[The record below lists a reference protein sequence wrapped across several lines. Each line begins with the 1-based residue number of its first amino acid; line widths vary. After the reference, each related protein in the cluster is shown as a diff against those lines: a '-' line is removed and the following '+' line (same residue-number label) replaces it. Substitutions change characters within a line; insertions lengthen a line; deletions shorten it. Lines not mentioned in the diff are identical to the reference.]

1 MTIRN
6 DLNLVLHARFSSFPF
21 FLTDLWPVT
30 PVLILRSR
38 HLRLVIR
45 IVLTATDLF
54 LFHGCLK
61 RMSHPYH
68 SIPHPFLT
76 RYLRLQFLERI
87 FCPHHQ
93 IVLREMDACRTE
105 LRHCALLVELRPELE
120 VALVRRLNC
129 RGHQLRHLLRR
140 VQTRVLVLRVVL
152 FAHHHAL
159 EQHVVPFPRRRL
171 HYLLNADVE
180 QRRRLQCHLLQVV
193 PCLQWLLALLQVT
206 DIP

>member
-1 MTIRN
+1 MTVRN
-6 DLNLVLHARFSSFPF
+6 DLNLVLHARFFPSF
-21 FLTDLWPVT
+21 LIYLGPVT

-54 LFHGCLK
+54 LFHWCLK
-61 RMSHPYH
+61 RMSHPYHH

-93 IVLREMDACRTE
+93 IVLRGMDTCRTE
-105 LRHCALLVELRPELE
+105 RRHCALLVELRPELE

-152 FAHHHAL
+152 FTHHHAL
-159 EQHVVPFPRRRL
+159 EQHVVPFPRR
-171 HYLLNADVE
+171 
-180 QRRRLQCHLLQVV
+180 
-193 PCLQWLLALLQVT
+193 
-206 DIP
+206 